1 MVVLDGCYIGIKV
14 YVMVVMMMIEYIC
27 GVFKDVVEEVK
38 NMFGDNKVNSVND
51 FFFIIEFFFFLWEID
66 VLK

>member
-14 YVMVVMMMIEYIC
+14 YVMVVMMMIEFIC

-51 FFFIIEFFFFLWEID
+51 FFFIIEFFFFLWEIY

>member
-14 YVMVVMMMIEYIC
+14 YVMVVMIMIEYIC

-51 FFFIIEFFFFLWEID
+51 FFFILEFFFFLWEID